1 MVSVFNELPTKL
13 TKLVLDLGNPVCVA
27 DDSITLTK
35 LHIRTSDME
44 PLLKQTRLLELRLLR
59 LRDSMQ
65 FIAWKTVFLSQI
77 PGGMRM
83 LELQM
88 DAVPNISQEFHH
100 WHKATDVRGL
110 TVAKPGLLE
119 KPYK

>member
-1 MVSVFNELPTKL
+1 M
-13 TKLVLDLGNPVCVA
+13 
-27 DDSITLTK
+27 
-35 LHIRTSDME
+35 R
-44 PLLKQTRLLELRLLR
+44 PLQKQTRLLELRLLR

-77 PGGMRM
+77 PGGMRI

-88 DAVPNISQEFHH
+88 EHVPIIRGGLDH
-100 WHKATDVRGL
+100 WHKAMDVRGL